1 MSFEK
6 LQARRSVP
14 EVLLQEIMSLN
25 TLDMELYKYAEDI
38 FARKHKYLVQ
48 KSANAVSALL
58 FQD

>member
-6 LQARRSVP
+6 LQARCNVP
-14 EVLLQEIMSLN
+14 EVLLQEIKSLN

-38 FARKHKYLVQ
+38 FARKHKHMVQ
-48 KSANAVSALL
+48 KSGNTVSALL